1 MLVCPGVNLLSCRM
15 CWMTSCHLHF
25 PFHII
30 EAQFPWK
37 QTATKIMNSI
47 LVLWASGWSLH
58 TWTMRGAIMTHS
70 GGSDESC
77 PGWHKVRKYLQ
88 HGINALHS
96 PTNRF
101 CQWSSPPE
109 ALEHDC
115 WNCTNMQWDVNHRF
129 LLSDAK
135 IQDFKGQVWH
145 HKKQKKVSNISIW
158 KRMWC
163 YTFDVGN
170 KYWSLPNFETLNICI
185 STGPHSTFTMSEL
198 WTVSQLT
205 TAHQNM
211 KHMMHFQSGL
221 TLLLEVSY
229 DHTHSFLITSV

>member
-15 CWMTSCHLHF
+15 CWMTSCHLRF

-58 TWTMRGAIMTHS
+58 TCTMRGAIMTHS

-88 HGINALHS
+88 RGINASLS

-109 ALEHDC
+109 ALEHDRC
-115 WNCTNMQWDVNHRF
+115 NCTNMQWNVNLRF
-129 LLSDAK
+129 IYLFIYLFIFFFEWIRPHNVDLSVIWPYTLISDSSV
-135 IQDFKGQVWH
+135 FG
-145 HKKQKKVSNISIW
+145 VS
-158 KRMWC
+158 
-163 YTFDVGN
+163 
-170 KYWSLPNFETLNICI
+170 
-185 STGPHSTFTMSEL
+185 
-198 WTVSQLT
+198 
-205 TAHQNM
+205 
-211 KHMMHFQSGL
+211 
-221 TLLLEVSY
+221 
-229 DHTHSFLITSV
+229 ITSI